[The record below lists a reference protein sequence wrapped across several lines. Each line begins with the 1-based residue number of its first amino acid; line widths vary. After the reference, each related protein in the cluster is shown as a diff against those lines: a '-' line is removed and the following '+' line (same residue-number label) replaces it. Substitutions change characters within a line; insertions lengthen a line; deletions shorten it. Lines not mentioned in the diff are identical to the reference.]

1 MRTWILIVA
10 LVVAGPAY
18 APAYAQDTPAKA
30 PAHSDAAA
38 AGSSKI
44 HWYGWSDDVFAQAK
58 REHKFVLLD
67 LEAVWCHWCHVM
79 DANTY
84 SDAKVQKLLQSRYLA
99 VKVDQDSR
107 PDLSNRYEDYGWPAT
122 VVFDANGGEIVKR
135 QGYLDPDEMASML
148 QAIID
153 DPTPGPSIQT
163 QVAIVYPT
171 NPLLPDKLRNDL
183 RATNLAGYDAKEG
196 AWGTDFKFMEWDSVE
211 YSMDNA
217 AHGDAQAEKMARQT
231 LTAQLHLLDPV
242 WGGVYQY
249 STDGVWTNP
258 HFEKIM
264 SMQAEDMRV
273 YSLAY
278 AQFRDP
284 AYLHAAQ
291 AIEKF
296 LVKFLLSPTG
306 AFYTSQDADVI
317 EGHHS
322 AEYFALDD
330 AGRRKQGVPRVDK
343 HMYARE
349 NGWAIA
355 GIAALYD
362 ATGDKQYLDQA
373 TRAAHWVQQNRSLPD
388 GGFRHDVKD
397 AAGPYLGDNIAMAR
411 AFVAL
416 YGATG
421 DRQWLASAEK
431 TMAYI
436 EKNFKGPAGYLTAAH
451 ATDSNSKLHL
461 QRDENIVLARTSN
474 LLFHFTARPVYQ
486 SMTDQAMRYLAAPEI
501 ARHRPAAGVLLVDYE
516 VVRPP
521 LHLTIVGPKDDP
533 AAQALFQ
540 SALRYPSGYKRLEW
554 WDVKEGPLP
563 NPDVQYPQL
572 KTSAAFICT
581 QRACSPPIFKPED
594 IAAKVERLS
603 NIQAGANTGG
613 ADR

>member
-1 MRTWILIVA
+1 MRISALILA
-10 LVVAGPAY
+10 LLIATSAI
-18 APAYAQDTPAKA
+18 AQQTPKGKKTG
-30 PAHSDAAA
+30 AATAETSA
-38 AGSSKI
+38 AKI
-44 HWYGWSDDVFAQAK
+44 HWLDWNDEVFAQAK

-67 LEAVWCHWCHVM
+67 LEAVLCHWCHVM

-84 SDAKVQKLLQSRYLA
+84 SDPKVQRLMQAHYLA

-122 VVFDANGGEIVKR
+122 VVFDSSGQEIIKR
-135 QGYLDPDEMASML
+135 QGYLDPDEFVSIL

-153 DPTPGPSIQT
+153 DPTPGPSVHAEAPI
-163 QVAIVYPT
+163 AYPS
-171 NPLLPDKLRNDL
+171 NPLLPDKLRDEL
-183 RATNLAGYDAKEG
+183 HADYLAGYDAKEG
-196 AWGTDFKFMEWDSVE
+196 AWGNDFKFMEWDSVE
-211 YSMDNA
+211 YAMDSA
-217 AHGDAQAEKMARQT
+217 AHSDAQSEKMARQT
-231 LTAQLHLLDPV
+231 LTAQLNLLDPV

-264 SMQAEDMRV
+264 SMQAENMRV
-273 YSLAY
+273 YSEAY
-278 AQFRDP
+278 KQFRDP

-291 AIEKF
+291 AIDKF
-296 LVKFLLSPTG
+296 LATFLLSPTG
-306 AFYTSQDADVI
+306 ALYTSQDADII

-322 AEYFALDD
+322 ADYFKLDD

-355 GIAALYD
+355 GLAALYD

-373 TRAAHWVQQNRSLPD
+373 TRAAHWIAQNRSLPS
-388 GGFRHDVKD
+388 GGFRHDAKNV
-397 AAGPYLGDNIAMAR
+397 AGPYLGDNIAMAR

-421 DRQWLASAEK
+421 DRPWLASAEK
-431 TMAYI
+431 TMAFI
-436 EKNFKGPAGYLTAAH
+436 EATFKGPAGYVTAAQ
-451 ATDSNSKLHL
+451 ATDHNSKLHP
-461 QRDENIVLARTSN
+461 QRDENIMLARTSN
-474 LLFHFTARPVYQ
+474 LLFHYTARPIYHG
-486 SMTDQAMRYLAAPEI
+486 MTDQAMRYLAAPEI
-501 ARHRPAAGVLLVDYE
+501 ARRLPAASVLLVDYE

-521 LHLTIVGPKDDP
+521 LHLTIVGPKDDS

-540 SALRYPSGYKRLEW
+540 SALRYPATYKRLEW
-554 WDVKEGPLP
+554 WDVREGALP

-572 KTSAAFICT
+572 KKSAAFICT

-594 IAAKVERLS
+594 IPGKVDKLS
-603 NIQAGANTGG
+603 NVQAQATTGG
-613 ADR
+613 TH

>member
-1 MRTWILIVA
+1 
-10 LVVAGPAY
+10 
-18 APAYAQDTPAKA
+18 
-30 PAHSDAAA
+30 
-38 AGSSKI
+38 
-44 HWYGWSDDVFAQAK
+44 
-58 REHKFVLLD
+58 
-67 LEAVWCHWCHVM
+67 M

-84 SDAKVQKLLQSRYLA
+84 SDPAVQKLMQAHYLA

-122 VVFDANGGEIVKR
+122 VVFATDGSEIIKR
-135 QGYLDPDEMASML
+135 QGYLAPDEFVSIL

-153 DPTPGPSIQT
+153 DPTPGPS
-163 QVAIVYPT
+163 VHAEVPIVYPS
-171 NPLLPDKLRNDL
+171 NPLLPDKLRDEL
-183 RATNLAGYDAKEG
+183 RAANLAGYDAKQG
-196 AWGTDFKFMEWDSVE
+196 AWGEDFKFLEWDSVE
-211 YSMDNA
+211 YCLDNA

-231 LTAQLHLLDPV
+231 LTAQLNLLDPV

-264 SMQAEDMRV
+264 SMQAENLRI
-273 YSLAY
+273 YSEGY
-278 AQFRDP
+278 AQFKDP

-291 AIEKF
+291 AIEGF
-296 LVKFLLSPTG
+296 LTRFLLSATG

-330 AGRRKQGVPRVDK
+330 AGRRKQGIPRVDK

-349 NGWAIA
+349 NCWAVA
-355 GIAALYD
+355 GLAALYG
-362 ATGDKQYLDQA
+362 AAGDKQVLEQA
-373 TRAAHWVQQNRSLPD
+373 TRAARWVLQNRGLPG
-388 GGFRHDVKD
+388 GGFRHDAKD
-397 AAGPYLGDNIAMAR
+397 AAGPYLGDNVAMAR

-436 EKNFKGPAGYLTAAH
+436 EQNFKGPAGYLTAAH
-451 ATDSNSKLHL
+451 ATDRNAKLHP
-461 QRDENIVLARTSN
+461 QRDENVMLARTAN
-474 LLFHFTARPVYQ
+474 LLFHYTARPVYK

-501 ARHRPAAGVLLVDYE
+501 ARRLPAASVLLVDYE

-521 LHLTIVGPKDDP
+521 LHLTVVGPKDDP

-540 SALRYPSGYKRLEW
+540 SALRYPASYKRLEW
-554 WDVKEGPLP
+554 WDVREGALP

-572 KTSAAFICT
+572 KASAAFICT

-594 IAAKVERLS
+594 IQAKVDKLS
-603 NIQAGANTGG
+603 GLAARAANGPG
-613 ADR
+613 R